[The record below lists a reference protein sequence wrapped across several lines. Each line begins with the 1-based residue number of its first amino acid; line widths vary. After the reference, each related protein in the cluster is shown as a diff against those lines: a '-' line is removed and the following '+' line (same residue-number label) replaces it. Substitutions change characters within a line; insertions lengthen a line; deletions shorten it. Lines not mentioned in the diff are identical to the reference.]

1 MNPEL
6 PIHESANLM
15 NPELPI
21 REPARIGPL
30 QMLSSIFGGGER
42 RSHDRPTET
51 RDREQLE
58 IRPRHWHDTELDDAI
73 QRAALA
79 DLGLIKDRLEKFE
92 REAPPTTSR

>member
-30 QMLSSIFGGGER
+30 QMLSSIFGVNVARMIVLPR
-42 RSHDRPTET
+42 RGTASSSRSAHVTGTTPSLTTRTSALPWPTS
-51 RDREQLE
+51 
-58 IRPRHWHDTELDDAI
+58 A
-73 QRAALA
+73 
-79 DLGLIKDRLEKFE
+79 
-92 REAPPTTSR
+92 